1 MSATTQTEPSTS
13 IQPPATNGNGKAAQR
28 ASGRPKAAKSTAPT
42 SAAAPAPEKKPATP
56 AQLAARN
63 ANIAKGRQA
72 RTAAAAPSAPG
83 INTPPPVIQ
92 ALMGDLPA
100 RGTTWS
106 AQEASSFIA
115 AMCSTLSHTYRLGVN
130 FTVTSAPA
138 AA

>member
-28 ASGRPKAAKSTAPT
+28 SAGRPKAAKSTPPT

-72 RTAAAAPSAPG
+72 RTAAAATSAPG
-83 INTPPPVIQ
+83 INPPPVIF
-92 ALMGDLPA
+92 ALMGELPP
-100 RGTTWS
+100 RGSKLT
-106 AQEASSFIA
+106 AQKATALLNAIGSCLNNEYDIGCMFTISSQPIA
-115 AMCSTLSHTYRLGVN
+115 A
-130 FTVTSAPA
+130 
-138 AA
+138 